1 MYLTKVRWQF
11 SVFFDMLDMIT
22 KTVYM
27 EIRICGGDTYKC
39 MKKLG
44 LSENVF
50 LNLRMFFIFLGPV
63 YLMVFCKIIGIIKQ
77 QTKSERDKPVFVPLA
92 VYLLILE
99 SMTLLICI
107 VTFAPLSQTISV
119 AFILTIALT
128 GILIILVPF
137 FFAFTAAYKGDKK
150 TYREQREREKA
161 SVLSYLF
168 YVLVFFF

>member
-1 MYLTKVRWQF
+1 MHGEKRHRFGKQL
-11 SVFFDMLDMIT
+11 MGMIFLY
-22 KTVYM
+22 V
-27 EIRICGGDTYKC
+27 IFILIGILLAHAPVQ
-39 MKKLG
+39 KLG

-77 QTKSERDKPVFVPLA
+77 QTKGERDKPVFVPLA

-137 FFAFTAAYKGDKK
+137 FPRLQLLT
-150 TYREQREREKA
+150 REIKRLIVNNGNGKRR
-161 SVLSYLF
+161 LSCHIYFMCLCSF
-168 YVLVFFF
+168 SDQG

>member
-1 MYLTKVRWQF
+1 MHGEKRHRFGKQL
-11 SVFFDMLDMIT
+11 MGMIFLY
-22 KTVYM
+22 V
-27 EIRICGGDTYKC
+27 IFILIGILLAHAPVQ
-39 MKKLG
+39 KLG

-77 QTKSERDKPVFVPLA
+77 QTKGERDKPVFVPLA

-137 FFAFTAAYKGDKK
+137 FSAFTAAYKGDKK

-161 SVLSYLF
+161 SVLPYLF